1 MKTTIAVV
9 MVLFAVTAASAAASE
24 SLKAIVD
31 AYTQIQS
38 QLAADKIDDL
48 KGPARAI
55 AGQAA
60 TMGKNGEALAK
71 AATAIEAAK
80 NLKGARDAF
89 GRLTDA
95 VMAAGKAEGWKDV
108 EGVRIGFCPM
118 VSKSWLQKDE
128 QVRNPYYGSQML
140 TCGEL
145 KPLK

>member
-1 MKTTIAVV
+1 MKRIALVLVILAIVVTT
-9 MVLFAVTAASAAASE
+9 TAASE

-38 QLAADKIDDL
+38 QLAADKIDDI

-60 TMGKNGEALAK
+60 TMGKNGQALAK
-71 AATAIEAAK
+71 AANAIEAAK
-80 NLKGARDAF
+80 DLKGAREAF
-89 GRLTDA
+89 GPLTDA

-118 VSKSWLQKDE
+118 ASKPWLQKEE
-128 QVRNPYYGSQML
+128 QVRNPYYGSLML

>member
-1 MKTTIAVV
+1 MRTLAAFVV
-9 MVLFAVTAASAAASE
+9 ILLCASGSAAASE
-24 SLKAIVD
+24 SLKAIVN

-38 QLAADKIDDL
+38 QLAADKIDDV

-55 AGQAA
+55 GGQAA
-60 TMGKNGEALAK
+60 TMGKSGEALAK
-71 AATAIEAAK
+71 AAAAIEAAK
-80 NLKGARDAF
+80 DLKAARDAF
-89 GRLTDA
+89 GPLTDA
-95 VMAAGKAEGWKDV
+95 VMAAGTAEGWKDV

-118 VSKSWLQKDE
+118 VSKPWLQKEE